1 MCRQDKPRKG
11 QRAVM
16 RQREE
21 KMEKA
26 VEKVKEII
34 LSYIE
39 RNSILPWDAGLL
51 NSFAPRSWTTKRKY
65 RGVNQLMLGM
75 LLGKSE
81 SQEFLTFNQ
90 IKKEGGKLKKGSHGC
105 PILFYMR
112 WDVARHCQVDED
124 TAEKDIVPLLRYST
138 VFAVE
143 DCEGIVPKR
152 RIEAVRHRR
161 IPDVEAAVVRF
172 ARETNLTIENSK
184 SGGTAYYAPSRHV
197 VSIASL
203 SSYKTRDA
211 YYSTLFH
218 EITHST
224 GKALGRKGGAFGGE
238 TYSKE
243 EVVAECGA
251 MLLCEYFGICKK
263 ERSNSAEYIRN
274 WSEKL
279 RDNPRWLISGMSQ
292 AEKAVAYFLEK
303 SGMENHEEEAA
314 EEK

>member
-1 MCRQDKPRKG
+1 MK
-11 QRAVM
+11 A
-16 RQREE
+16 E
-21 KMEKA
+21 K
-26 VEKVKEII
+26 KVKEFIE
-34 LSYIE
+34 SYIE
-39 RNSILPWDAGLL
+39 GNETLPWDSGVL
-51 NSFAPRSWTTKRKY
+51 NNFKPRSWVTGKNYQGINR
-65 RGVNQLMLGM
+65 LLLGM
-75 LLGKSE
+75 FFSTKNE

-90 IKKEGGKLKKGSHGC
+90 VKKEGGKLKKGSHGC
-105 PILFYMR
+105 PILFYMP

-124 TAEKDIVPLLRYST
+124 TEEKDIVPFLRYST

-172 ARETNLTIENSK
+172 ARKTNLTIENSK
-184 SGGTAYYAPSRHV
+184 SGGTAYYEPSRHV

-224 GKALGRKGGAFGGE
+224 GEALGRKGGAFGGE

-263 ERSNSAEYIRN
+263 ARLNSAEYIRG
-274 WSEKL
+274 WSEQL

-303 SGMENHEEEAA
+303 SGMGNPEEEAA